1 MSAEEASLLLL
12 HSILFFHSNPKDPRI
27 NATHVITVASGP
39 VIHRD
44 QLESL
49 VKDPEKDFFNIA
61 DDSAKRVVQR
71 INELT
76 QKDCNEG

>member
-1 MSAEEASLLLL
+1 M
-12 HSILFFHSNPKDPRI
+12 
-27 NATHVITVASGP
+27 ITVASGP

-49 VKDPEKDFFNIA
+49 VKDPEKDFFTIA

-71 INELT
+71 IDELT